1 MILIFG
7 TKNLIVSEMMNDP
20 FRFGWDAYSFV
31 LSKGRKGAQLIGG
44 ENAANTKDRKVS
56 SESSNC

>member
-7 TKNLIVSEMMNDP
+7 TKNLIVSEVMNDP

-31 LSKGRKGAQLIGG
+31 LYKGRKRAQLIGE
-44 ENAANTKDRKVS
+44 ENATNAKDRNVS
-56 SESSNC
+56 SEPSNY